1 MPLTVL
7 DPTTALIVVDLQAG
21 TVRNPTVHPID
32 GVVANATGVLAAFR
46 AHSLPVVIAT
56 VDGTA
61 AGRSDYGGKASVW
74 PEEMTG
80 LIPEIVPA
88 PDDLVI
94 TRRAWSVF
102 AGTGLTER
110 LTKAGITQVVIV
122 GLATSFGIESSARDA
137 YDAGFNVVVVV
148 DAISDM
154 RAEAHENS
162 VTRIFPILG
171 ETATAAEVVA
181 LLEASS
187 AG

>member
-1 MPLTVL
+1 MPLSTL
-7 DPTTALIVVDLQAG
+7 DPRTALIVVDLQAG

-32 GVVANATGVLAAFR
+32 EVVANATSVLAAFR
-46 AHSLPVVIAT
+46 ARSLPVVIAN

-74 PEEMTG
+74 PEEMTA

-88 PDDLVI
+88 ADDTVV
-94 TRRAWSVF
+94 TRRAWSAF
-102 AGTGLTER
+102 AGTGLAAT
-110 LTKAGITQVVIV
+110 LADAGITQVVIV
-122 GLATSFGIESSARDA
+122 GLATSFGVESSARDA

-171 ETATAAEVVA
+171 ETATAAEIVA
-181 LLEASS
+181 ALA
-187 AG
+187 